1 LPFLFGCNEKVILC
15 WIVFENDT
23 ISNAD
28 TLDDEI
34 GVNQSQ
40 FTNVNI
46 DGEKSD
52 ESYDFMIGDDD
63 VESESD
69 DDVTQVKQNVMK
81 DNGKRERLAQL
92 LESCKCSGGVITS
105 TK

>member
-1 LPFLFGCNEKVILC
+1 MKRLNHVGLSLKMI
-15 WIVFENDT
+15 T

-40 FTNVNI
+40 FANVNI

-52 ESYDFMIGDDD
+52 ENYDFMIGDDD
-63 VESESD
+63 VESEL
-69 DDVTQVKQNVMK
+69 M
-81 DNGKRERLAQL
+81 LML
-92 LESCKCSGGVITS
+92 
-105 TK
+105 